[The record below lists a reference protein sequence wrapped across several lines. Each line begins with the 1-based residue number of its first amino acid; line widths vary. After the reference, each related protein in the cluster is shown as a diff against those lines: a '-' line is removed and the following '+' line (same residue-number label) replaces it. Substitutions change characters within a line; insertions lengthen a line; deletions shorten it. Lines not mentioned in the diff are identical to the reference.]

1 MKFSNIKF
9 YFIVVETIFRLFYLD
24 YSRIND
30 KGVYT

>member
-1 MKFSNIKF
+1 MKFSNVKF
-9 YFIVVETIFRLFYLD
+9 YFIVVETIFRLFY